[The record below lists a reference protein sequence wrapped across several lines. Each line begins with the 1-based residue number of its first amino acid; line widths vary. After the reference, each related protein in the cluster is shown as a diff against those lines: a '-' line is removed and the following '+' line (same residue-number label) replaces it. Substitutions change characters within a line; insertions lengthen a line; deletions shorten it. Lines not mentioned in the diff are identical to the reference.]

1 MQLPVACGEQVTGS
15 CTINLL
21 LTATTTVRHKL
32 QKVTVGS
39 STTKL
44 KPGAKR
50 TLSVS
55 LNATGMS
62 LLKSRHTLAAT
73 LTVSGT
79 VIGTLKAA
87 LQSAKLVFGTKSKK
101 ATARRATRH
110 PR

>member
-1 MQLPVACGEQVTGS
+1 M
-15 CTINLL
+15 
-21 LTATTTVRHKL
+21 
-32 QKVTVGS
+32 TVGS
-39 STTKL
+39 ITTKL

-55 LNATGMS
+55 LNATGMG

-101 ATARRATRH
+101 ATARHATRH

>member
-1 MQLPVACGEQVTGS
+1 
-15 CTINLL
+15 
-21 LTATTTVRHKL
+21 VRHKL

-44 KPGAKR
+44 KPGTTR

-55 LNATGMS
+55 LNATGKS
-62 LLKSRHTLAAT
+62 LLKSKHTLAAT

-79 VIGTLKAA
+79 VIGTLKAT
-87 LQSAKLVFGTKSKK
+87 LQTDKLTFGTKTKATSKK
-101 ATARRATRH
+101 SSAKHATRR